1 MTSRPS
7 QHAVATAEVA
17 ARRVDA
23 PHQSMFWRM
32 LLREAVLRRG
42 RAASD
47 LLAMIVAAAVATA
60 MMNLYVDVQA
70 KLRSEF
76 RNYGANIVIVGKN
89 GAALPADAL
98 QRVEAALGDKSVA
111 VPFAYVVARTSD
123 GQSVVVAGT
132 DFDRV
137 RRLNRWWNVSN
148 WPAGPLQALVGT
160 RAAGAIPHSDKPFSI
175 SFQGNSLEV
184 TAAGTLQTGATEDS
198 RIYLS
203 LSDFTSWT
211 SVQPSTIE
219 VAASGSAE
227 EVDAALNRLD
237 QTLPNAEV
245 RPVRQIVEG
254 EARVLN
260 KTRATLLAA
269 AVLIVLT
276 AALAGP
282 QLIGWVFDRRR
293 DFAIMK
299 ALGASEKLVNGFF
312 AAEAAMLGLV
322 GALIGYVIG
331 IGVAAWIG
339 RVNFHAP
346 VVPRLS
352 VLPWIV
358 AGSVLVAL
366 ISAVVPIGLLRRVQ
380 PAIILRE
387 SEMIQLKNVI
397 KAYPAK
403 EDEKNGGQIRALDKV
418 SLSVA
423 AGEWVAMM
431 GPSGSG
437 KSTMV
442 NLIGALDRPTS
453 GEIWLDG
460 ENVANFS
467 PAELNRVRAEKIG
480 FVFQQFHLIPFLT
493 ALENVMLAQYFH
505 SMTDQKEALGA
516 LERVGLKNVRIIC
529 HRNVGRRTATGLHRA
544 GAHQ

>member
-7 QHAVATAEVA
+7 QHAVAIAEVA
-17 ARRVDA
+17 ARRADV

-32 LLREAVLRRG
+32 LFRAAVLRRG
-42 RAASD
+42 RAASA
-47 LLAMIVAAAVATA
+47 LLAMVVAAAVATA

-89 GAALPADAL
+89 GASLPAGAL
-98 QRVEAALGDKSVA
+98 QQVEATLGDKSVA

-132 DFDRV
+132 DFERV
-137 RRLNRWWNVSN
+137 RRLNRWWNVSK

-160 RAAGAIPHSDKPFSI
+160 RAASAIPHSDKPFSI
-175 SFQGNSLEV
+175 SLQGRSLEV
-184 TAAGTLQTGATEDS
+184 TPVGTLQTGAAEDS
-198 RIYLS
+198 RVYLS
-203 LSDFTSWT
+203 LSDFASWT
-211 SVQPSTIE
+211 NVQSSTIE
-219 VAASGSAE
+219 VAASGSAG
-227 EVDAALNRLD
+227 EVDAAFNRLN
-237 QTLPNAEV
+237 QTIPTAEV

-276 AALAGP
+276 AALCVLAT
-282 QLIGWVFDRRR
+282 LIGWVFDRRR

-312 AAEAAMLGLV
+312 AAEAAVLGLV
-322 GALIGYVIG
+322 GALIGFVIG

-346 VVPRLS
+346 VIPRLS

-380 PAIILRE
+380 PAIILR
-387 SEMIQLKNVI
+387 
-397 KAYPAK
+397 
-403 EDEKNGGQIRALDKV
+403 
-418 SLSVA
+418 
-423 AGEWVAMM
+423 GE
-431 GPSGSG
+431 
-437 KSTMV
+437 
-442 NLIGALDRPTS
+442 
-453 GEIWLDG
+453 
-460 ENVANFS
+460 
-467 PAELNRVRAEKIG
+467 
-480 FVFQQFHLIPFLT
+480 
-493 ALENVMLAQYFH
+493 
-505 SMTDQKEALGA
+505 
-516 LERVGLKNVRIIC
+516 
-529 HRNVGRRTATGLHRA
+529 
-544 GAHQ
+544 